1 MKPQRY
7 SSQALV
13 GCHPIRNTL
22 FYATCRYSQTHFLFE
37 NSQNL
42 FLCPTRWRVQRIT
55 LFVCPCMSQTVANGV
70 RYALLA
76 TGGVGVA
83 RALRGAS
90 VSAGESRGSF
100 LSPDRWM
107 EFMERATVSAP
118 SRGRTLQRINKR
130 CLRRADT
137 LLLFILQSQ
146 HFYYA

>member
-1 MKPQRY
+1 
-7 SSQALV
+7 
-13 GCHPIRNTL
+13 
-22 FYATCRYSQTHFLFE
+22 
-37 NSQNL
+37 
-42 FLCPTRWRVQRIT
+42 
-55 LFVCPCMSQTVANGV
+55 MSQTVANGV

-83 RALRGAS
+83 RALRGASS

>member
-1 MKPQRY
+1 
-7 SSQALV
+7 
-13 GCHPIRNTL
+13 
-22 FYATCRYSQTHFLFE
+22 
-37 NSQNL
+37 
-42 FLCPTRWRVQRIT
+42 
-55 LFVCPCMSQTVANGV
+55 MSQTVANGV

-76 TGGVGVA
+76 TGGGVGVA